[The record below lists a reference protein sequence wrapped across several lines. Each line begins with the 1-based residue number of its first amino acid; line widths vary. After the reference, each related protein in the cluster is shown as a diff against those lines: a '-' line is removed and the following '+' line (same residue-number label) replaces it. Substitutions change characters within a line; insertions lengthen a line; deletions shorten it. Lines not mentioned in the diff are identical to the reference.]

1 VGGRPRKFDA
11 EPDESAEEVAR
22 AAEVTNG
29 LGLAG
34 HTVPRGGSAP
44 RSR

>member
-1 VGGRPRKFDA
+1 MKFDIA
-11 EPDESAEEVAR
+11 ADEPVDAAAR
-22 AAEVTNG
+22 AADGTNG

-34 HTVPRGGSAP
+34 HTVPLGGNAP